1 MAGMTE
7 NIYDIIKE
15 LLENRKSNFA
25 LAILISQA
33 GSTPRHT
40 GTKMIIQ
47 PDGSI
52 SGTIG
57 GGLLE
62 KKVIED
68 ALEIIKKGKP
78 ELLTYHLTPET
89 NQGIGMTCGGTVSVF
104 IDLVNRKDELLIIGA
119 GHIGVALSKMAAET
133 GFNVVIAEDRPEYAL
148 KERFPEA
155 SAVYHVPIDKIDEFI
170 NQHTL
175 EYVSLVNRHADCD
188 IYWLKAILAKKE
200 AKYVGCIGSKS
211 RLAAMKAK
219 LTENNISA
227 ELLESIYGPIGI
239 NIGAETPEEI
249 AVSILSQIISVK
261 RNKPLKFG

>member
-1 MAGMTE
+1 MND
-7 NIYDIIKE
+7 NIYKAIND
-15 LLENRKSNFA
+15 LLEHRKSSFA
-25 LAILISQA
+25 LAILISQT

-52 SGTIG
+52 IGTIG
-57 GGLLE
+57 GGMLE

-68 ALEIIKKGKP
+68 ALEIIQKGNP
-78 ELLTYHLTPET
+78 ELKTYHLTPESS
-89 NQGIGMTCGGTVSVF
+89 QGIGMTCGGTVSVF
-104 IDLVNRKDELLIIGA
+104 IDLVNKNDELLIIGA
-119 GHIGVALSKMAAET
+119 GHIGVALCKMAAET
-133 GFNVVIAEDRPEYAL
+133 GFNVVIAEDRPEYAV

-155 SAVYHVPIDKIDEFI
+155 SAVYHVPFDKVDEFI

-175 EYVSLVNRHADCD
+175 EYVALVNRHAECD
-188 IYWLKAILAKKE
+188 NYWLKAILSKKE

-219 LTENNISA
+219 LTENNIPA
-227 ELLESIYGPIGI
+227 ELQDSIYGPIGI

-261 RNKPLKFG
+261 RNKSVKF